1 MNDAK
6 INPEKT
12 EQDENKEKPVD
23 ESLGFSFMSSLKITD
38 VDTGEVLV
46 QQRGD

>member
-1 MNDAK
+1 MN
-6 INPEKT
+6 ETKT
-12 EQDENKEKPVD
+12 EPVKQEELKEKPVD

-38 VDTGEVLV
+38 LDTGEVLV